1 MNKIVIDIFMYIFES
16 LLLFYYSNTLF
27 EPRKSKT
34 ASFIFTVFAN
44 AVLCIIYQFGI
55 VYLNGIALMVLY
67 VMMFALLYKTTFKSA
82 IFHSAIFII
91 IMFASELLVMGIGT
105 AFFDDFN
112 AMENNKYA
120 YLYVVMTSKIIYFA
134 IMMAILK
141 LFAKRGKKELGNKYF
156 WLLFFVPFT
165 SILMMLSL
173 RYIAYITVL
182 PKSMDV
188 LLTVSTVFVLFS
200 NILVFI
206 IYEYSRKNTEEL
218 FELKTIQHQEEQDKK
233 YFEVI
238 EQSNKEMRVL
248 AHDMKNHLTQI
259 RNLDKI
265 NDVQKYI
272 DGLMPDLDR
281 FSYTGISKNKMLDL
295 ILSKYITLCES
306 KNIKIEIDS
315 KTANL
320 SYIDD
325 VDLSTLMN
333 NLLDNA
339 VEAAEQAKNGY
350 IQIYIFSKN
359 DLYDGLIIRNSCVN
373 SPETNSGELKT
384 TKRNKKLHGIGVR
397 SIKKIIK
404 KYNALYDWKF
414 DKSKNIFETDIVFPK
429 LNK

>member
-1 MNKIVIDIFMYIFES
+1 
-16 LLLFYYSNTLF
+16 
-27 EPRKSKT
+27 
-34 ASFIFTVFAN
+34 
-44 AVLCIIYQFGI
+44 
-55 VYLNGIALMVLY
+55 
-67 VMMFALLYKTTFKSA
+67 
-82 IFHSAIFII
+82 
-91 IMFASELLVMGIGT
+91 
-105 AFFDDFN
+105 
-112 AMENNKYA
+112 
-120 YLYVVMTSKIIYFA
+120 
-134 IMMAILK
+134 
-141 LFAKRGKKELGNKYF
+141 
-156 WLLFFVPFT
+156 
-165 SILMMLSL
+165 
-173 RYIAYITVL
+173 
-182 PKSMDV
+182 
-188 LLTVSTVFVLFS
+188 
-200 NILVFI
+200 
-206 IYEYSRKNTEEL
+206 
-218 FELKTIQHQEEQDKK
+218 
-233 YFEVI
+233 
-238 EQSNKEMRVL
+238 MRVL

-259 RNLDKI
+259 RNLDNV

-272 DGLMPDLDR
+272 DGLMPDLDK

>member
-16 LLLFYYSNTLF
+16 LFLFYYSNTLF
-27 EPRKSKT
+27 EPRKSKSV
-34 ASFIFTVFAN
+34 SFIFTVFAN
-44 AVLCIIYQFGI
+44 AVLCTIYQFGI

-141 LFAKRGKKELGNKYF
+141 LFAKREKKELGNKYF

-173 RYIAYITVL
+173 RYITVL

-206 IYEYSRKNTEEL
+206 IYEYSLKNTEEL

-238 EQSNKEMRVL
+238 DQSNKEMRVL

-259 RNLDKI
+259 RNLDNV

-272 DGLMPDLDR
+272 DGLMPDLDK

-373 SPETNSGELKT
+373 SPETSSGELKT